1 MYTRTG
7 NQIETKTIQREH
19 PRPAIIFTV
28 SKNDESPDTWIG
40 RSIVARTA
48 KSQNPSETA
57 SDCIT
62 LPAIFGEGNS
72 GKPTKGF
79 ANPHSGHV
87 RRLLVGGTPVRS
99 YAHSM
104 QRTTGSPGAVGK
116 RGS

>member
-1 MYTRTG
+1 MDRAKHRG
-7 NQIETKTIQREH
+7 
-19 PRPAIIFTV
+19 
-28 SKNDESPDTWIG
+28 KNRQEP
-40 RSIVARTA
+40 
-48 KSQNPSETA
+48 KPSESA

-104 QRTTGSPGAVGK
+104 QRTTGSPGVVGE